1 MTDLDLSEK
10 MILDLTCD
18 FVEMADERT
27 EATDNEVIY
36 ALLQAACVVAK
47 RNEEK
52 GECGWLDLVDEAMS
66 ECLLMIES
74 CEIEHPD
81 LVKAAH

>member
-1 MTDLDLSEK
+1 MKDLSEK

-18 FVEMADERT
+18 FVEMADGRA
-27 EATDNEVIY
+27 EATDNEIIY
-36 ALLQAACVVAK
+36 GLLQAACVVAK

-52 GECGWLDLVDEAMS
+52 GEAGWLELVEEAMS

-74 CEIEHPD
+74 CEIAHPD
-81 LVKAAH
+81 LIKAAH